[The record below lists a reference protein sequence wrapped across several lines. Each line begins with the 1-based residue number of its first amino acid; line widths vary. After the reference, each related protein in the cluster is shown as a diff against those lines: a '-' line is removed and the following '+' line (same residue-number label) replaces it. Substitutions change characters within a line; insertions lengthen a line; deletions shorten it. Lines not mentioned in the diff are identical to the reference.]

1 MSRPIYCPHFVTT
14 ECVTKVLKCMNDE
27 ESPAVILYGE
37 VIPLTFVFICVYMS
51 YIIQKSMSQAV
62 TELKMYQFA
71 SFCNRTFGNWKI
83 HNGYGGLCSKVLL

>member
-37 VIPLTFVFICVYMS
+37 VIPFFIICFHLCLYELHYSEVYESSGNRIENVSICTFL
-51 YIIQKSMSQAV
+51 Q
-62 TELKMYQFA
+62 
-71 SFCNRTFGNWKI
+71 
-83 HNGYGGLCSKVLL
+83 